1 MHCPRTWYRI
11 GDAWYVTNVE
21 CSLFLYL
28 HYSNIHILTFG
39 LDIHLLS
46 KYQRRKVNVLFSSL
60 LFRVYFDG
68 YAIAVGKQRVYK
80 KPFTFYILGCIRI
93 SLSGNNIFQTEHKY
107 KTRIYYC
114 LFISIDITIYSL
126 ASALIV
132 FSSKIILSTFYVIQ
146 RLLHPIGKVI

>member
-1 MHCPRTWYRI
+1 MIMHCPRTWYRL

-68 YAIAVGKQRVYK
+68 YAIVVWKQRVYK
-80 KPFTFYILGCIRI
+80 SLLRFIILGCSRI
-93 SLSGNNIFQTEHKY
+93 SLSGNIIFIQTTSKY
-107 KTRIYYC
+107 QNLVYYCVFIRRDTTIYYMYV
-114 LFISIDITIYSL
+114 LYL
-126 ASALIV
+126 Y
-132 FSSKIILSTFYVIQ
+132 II
-146 RLLHPIGKVI
+146 